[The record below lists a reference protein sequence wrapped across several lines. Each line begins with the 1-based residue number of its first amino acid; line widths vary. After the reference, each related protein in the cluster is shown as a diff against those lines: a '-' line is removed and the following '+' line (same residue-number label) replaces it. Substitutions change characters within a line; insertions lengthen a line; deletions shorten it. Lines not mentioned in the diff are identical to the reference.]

1 MGSVGDIREE
11 RAVQVGRLPAQ
22 SLDGQARARV
32 TAPLQ
37 DDEFAATGGRVR
49 TRIKSAQMAI
59 KDQLTREIINGTLS
73 AGARLTQAELAQRFG
88 VSLAPVR
95 EALRELDGDG
105 LVEIDPFTGAT
116 VHRPSL
122 HDLKCICDMRLKLEP
137 LAFPARA
144 GRPAPE
150 VVARADDLIVLMARD
165 IDSATWTVAN
175 REFHDLL
182 RSGCRNKFALQALN
196 RLDNLLALY
205 VSLSIVNRKDAN
217 DEHAE
222 TLDAYRNG
230 RRSEVVRITKLHIQR
245 TYEACVAVLESSDG

>member
-1 MGSVGDIREE
+1 
-11 RAVQVGRLPAQ
+11 
-22 SLDGQARARV
+22 
-32 TAPLQ
+32 
-37 DDEFAATGGRVR
+37 
-49 TRIKSAQMAI
+49 MAI
-59 KDQLTREIINGTLS
+59 KDQLTREIINGTLP

-95 EALRELDGDG
+95 EALRELDSDG

-150 VVARADDLIVLMARD
+150 VVARADDLIALMARD

-175 REFHDLL
+175 RQFHDLL

-222 TLDAYRNG
+222 ALDAYRKG

-245 TYEACVAVLESSDG
+245 TYEACVAVLESKDG